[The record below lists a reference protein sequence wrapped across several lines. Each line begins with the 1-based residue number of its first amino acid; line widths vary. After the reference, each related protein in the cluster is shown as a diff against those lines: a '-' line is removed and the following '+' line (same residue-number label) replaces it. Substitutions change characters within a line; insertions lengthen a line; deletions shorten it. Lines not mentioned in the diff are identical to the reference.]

1 MSETK
6 TILHRF
12 DCSAFDEELGF
23 LDAMSEKGWQL
34 ADMRVFTQK
43 YTRDDSVIYRYAID
57 YQKQPSKDE
66 FRHYL
71 AEYEDLGWI
80 HVTKRGD
87 WHVFRKAYDPSLPE
101 AEYLLYSDEP
111 SFRQMKNT
119 VLFGSGALCIIT
131 LLRSL
136 LQMNLL
142 VLLLSLFFLF
152 LFADSVFRHIR
163 LRKSGRIPKPYRFH
177 LWRYSSLLFLL
188 LFVLGLAGVWGEHMV
203 RDFQMEGPASGSQS
217 AEFTI
222 RMPDYYDLY
231 ASLSW
236 PEDTSESASAPRPTF
251 TLTDAG
257 GRLVDCGLLEPG
269 RTIKR
274 EFLGMGTYTL
284 TVDWDA
290 DSVPGEAGTSDGTMY
305 SLSLAPASFNVLDL
319 FGMQLWGVI
328 LYQVL
333 VLAVFA
339 WGFIELIKSL
349 G

>member
-1 MSETK
+1 
-6 TILHRF
+6 
-12 DCSAFDEELGF
+12 
-23 LDAMSEKGWQL
+23 
-34 ADMRVFTQK
+34 
-43 YTRDDSVIYRYAID
+43 
-57 YQKQPSKDE
+57 
-66 FRHYL
+66 
-71 AEYEDLGWI
+71 
-80 HVTKRGD
+80 
-87 WHVFRKAYDPSLPE
+87 
-101 AEYLLYSDEP
+101 
-111 SFRQMKNT
+111 MKNT
-119 VLFGSGALCIIT
+119 VLFGSSALYGII
-131 LLRSL
+131 LVRCL

-142 VLLLSLFFLF
+142 ILLLSLVVLC

-177 LWRYSSLLFLL
+177 LWRYSSPIILL
-188 LFVLGLAGVWGEHMV
+188 LFVLGLVGIWGEHLV

-231 ASLSW
+231 ASLIW
-236 PEDTSESASAPRPTF
+236 PEDTSESASAPLPTF

-269 RTIKR
+269 REITR
-274 EFLGMGTYTL
+274 EFLGMGAYTL

-290 DSVPGEAGTSDGTMY
+290 DSVPGEAAASNGTMY
-305 SLSLAPASFNVLDL
+305 SLSLTPASFDVLDL
-319 FGMQLWGVI
+319 FGMQLWAVI